1 MISITVVMLAGVVGS
16 KRWSLFAAVCA
27 AAALTS
33 CGEADPS
40 ESETTGGASDTVE
53 DAIRILTSTPEARAQ
68 YDANVR
74 FALNYRA
81 RCGAGLTASAT
92 RRPRVIVTGFGRF
105 LSNPTNATGLMVA
118 GLVPGMR
125 YPVTA
130 RPAAGQVDDPAPQTA
145 VASATVML
153 EGVGAVDVCA
163 MVLPVYWDLAAILV
177 LKEVQAFGPDFVL
190 MNGIAGA
197 RQDLWLELGS
207 VNRALVLPDG
217 SDALVPAPPSGQRF
231 APIVPSAIASE
242 TALGLRLS
250 YANVQRAARAAIDA
264 NGSVLEDGA
273 RFDSV
278 AQGALRAGFPRDSNT
293 YLCNNTTYV
302 VNYAMA
308 HPNATL
314 TLMQASP
321 ALAGRVNRVGV
332 KLTRDARAVPRV
344 FTHWPSALTGAHLD
358 AGRSVMRAM
367 IAAQL
372 LASRE
377 GGASAPVLGS
387 NADAEISASGD
398 WF

>member
-1 MISITVVMLAGVVGS
+1 MFSARASKAPGVKWSYLAAITV
-16 KRWSLFAAVCA
+16 AAMSATCGDP
-27 AAALTS
+27 AL
-33 CGEADPS
+33 S
-40 ESETTGGASDTVE
+40 ESDTTGGGSDTVE

-68 YDANVR
+68 YDANVN

-81 RCGAGLTASAT
+81 RCGTGLSAAT
-92 RRPRVIVTGFGRF
+92 TPRRPRVIVTGFGRF
-105 LSNPTNATGLMVA
+105 LSNPTNATGMMVA

-125 YPVTA
+125 YPMTT
-130 RPAAGQVDDPAPQTA
+130 RPPAGTVDDPAPQTA

-153 EGVGAVDVCA
+153 DGVGAVDVCA

-190 MNGIAGA
+190 MNGIAGQ
-197 RQDLWLELGS
+197 RQELWLELGS

-217 SDALVPAPPSGQRF
+217 SDTLVPAPQSGQRF
-231 APIVPSAIASE
+231 ASIVPSATASE
-242 TALGLRLS
+242 LAVGLRLS
-250 YANVQRAARAAIDA
+250 YTRVQRAALDAIAAKA
-264 NGSVLEDGA
+264 SVTQGGA

-278 AQGALRAGFPRDSNT
+278 LQGALRGGFPRDSNT

-302 VNYAMA
+302 VNYAMG

-314 TLMQASP
+314 TLMQAAP

-332 KLTRDARAVPRV
+332 RLTRDARSVPRV
-344 FTHWPSALTGAHLD
+344 FTHWPSALEGAHLD
-358 AGRSVMRAM
+358 AARSVMRAI

-377 GGASAPVLGS
+377 GGASAPVVGDNS
-387 NADAEISASGD
+387 TAEISPSGD

>member
-1 MISITVVMLAGVVGS
+1 MT
-16 KRWSLFAAVCA
+16 SLSLRSALRSLSVCA
-27 AAALTS
+27 LALAALS
-33 CGEADPS
+33 CSAEDPS
-40 ESETTGGASDTVE
+40 EIDATGGGSDTVE
-53 DAIRILTSTPEARAQ
+53 DAIRILTSSPEARAQ

-74 FALNYRA
+74 FALDYRA
-81 RCGAGLTASAT
+81 RCGAGLTPSAT

-105 LSNPTNATGLMVA
+105 LSNPSNATGRMVA

-125 YPVTA
+125 YPMTV
-130 RPAAGQVDDPAPQTA
+130 RPPQGQVDDPAPQTA

-153 EGVGAVDVCA
+153 DGVGAVDVCA
-163 MVLPVYWDLAAILV
+163 MVVPVYWDLAAILV

-197 RQDLWLELGS
+197 RQALWLELGS

-217 SDALVPAPPSGQRF
+217 SDALVPAPAAGQRF
-231 APIVPSAIASE
+231 ASIVPGASASE
-242 TALGLRLS
+242 LALGLRLS
-250 YANVQRAARAAIDA
+250 YSQVQRAALAAIDRERA
-264 NGSVLEDGA
+264 VMQGGA

-278 AQGALRAGFPRDSNT
+278 LSGVLRGGFPRDSNT

-302 VNYAMA
+302 VNYAMG
-308 HPNATL
+308 HPNTTL

-332 KLTRDARAVPRV
+332 RLTRDARKVPRV
-344 FTHWPSALTGAHLD
+344 FAHWPSELEGAHLD
-358 AGRSVMRAM
+358 AGRDVMRAI
-367 IAAQL
+367 IAAQV
-372 LASRE
+372 LALRE
-377 GGASAPVLGS
+377 GGAAAPVVGD

>member
-1 MISITVVMLAGVVGS
+1 MRSSSLS
-16 KRWSLFAAVCA
+16 KTARIALA
-27 AAALTS
+27 AASVAMLMVLPS
-33 CGEADPS
+33 CGDP
-40 ESETTGGASDTVE
+40 ELTDSETTGGASDTVE
-53 DAIRILTSTPEARAQ
+53 DAIRIVTSTPEQRAQ
-68 YDANVR
+68 YDANVS

-81 RCGAGLTASAT
+81 RCGVGLSTNTSGT

-105 LSNPTNATGLMVA
+105 LSNPSNATGRMVA

-125 YPVTA
+125 YPMTT
-130 RPAAGQVDDPAPQTA
+130 RPPEGQVDDPAPQTA

-177 LKEVQAFGPDFVL
+177 LKEVQAFGPDFVM
-190 MNGIAGA
+190 MNGIAGE
-197 RQDLWLELGS
+197 RQELWLELGS

-217 SDALVPAPPSGQRF
+217 SDVLVPAPPSGARF
-231 APIVPSAIASE
+231 APIVPSASASE
-242 TALGLRLS
+242 LALGLRLS
-250 YANVQRAARAAIDA
+250 YSRVQRAALDAIA
-264 NGSVLEDGA
+264 TKASVVEGGE
-273 RFDSV
+273 RFDAFV
-278 AQGALRAGFPRDSNT
+278 RGVFRAGFPRDSNT

-308 HPNATL
+308 HPNTTL

-321 ALAGRVNRVGV
+321 ALSGRVNRVGI

-344 FTHWPSALTGAHLD
+344 FVHWPSALTGAHLD
-358 AGRSVMRAM
+358 AGRSVMRAI
-367 IAAQL
+367 IAAQI

-377 GGASAPVLGS
+377 GGASAPVVGT
-387 NADAEISASGD
+387 NADAEIMASGGN